1 MLSTHPIRRPT
12 LGLAAFIALL
22 LSLLRVGLLAE
33 QPSGYPSG
41 QEIVAYD
48 VAGEFCLARRQA
60 GRLAWEQHQAMLG
73 RIVQAQ
79 VGTGDQYS
87 ASRDAAELA
96 DPRAIASGLAQARAG
111 GAAMA
116 DFATLMQLI
125 QNTIA
130 PDIWDEMGG
139 PSSMAPYANGIY
151 VDPRGIVRDV
161 DVTVRGRDRPHA
173 DDLDLLR
180 GRSKLQTQ
188 NDDWRQASGMRCVS
202 LRRLGHE
209 YVRLRLLNQPV
220 PAAMRNMA
228 GLSRIEY
235 VFFDDETSDVIL
247 AGLVGGV
254 EFRDGWHRDLKT
266 GATPLAFASWQ
277 GAAYAVFYQQP
288 IGCTI
293 DPTNEGISRALEV
306 SRQNLQRPLPPKTA
320 ADTLATALGLQRVE
334 TIGMPGDHPL
344 AWMLVEAD
352 RHMKQ
357 LALGQHAMPPGVP
370 NYLDMIQRHIASG
383 PPSEHLLRLWFTAQ
397 GVTVRTD
404 PQRQLFRLDGHPLQL
419 VGEDQRP
426 SINGQRRVAEVD
438 PRSRDFIKHFN
449 QAFRQIADLYPLYH
463 ALEALYGAAGVAELM
478 RRELEPERMQSLLAP
493 FAQPGSG
500 LAPRLPVP
508 KSVDSIAVSHRVRAG
523 KRQHQVTIASGGVSV
538 DPRGV
543 VSSEIEIYPSL
554 TTTQRPQDTAPAAVN
569 RWWWNGEE

>member
-1 MLSTHPIRRPT
+1 MYSNRRST
-12 LGLAAFIALL
+12 LGLATLIVLL

-33 QPSGYPSG
+33 QPSGFPAG
-41 QEIVAYD
+41 QEIVAHD
-48 VAGEFCLARRQA
+48 GAGEFSLARRQA
-60 GRLAWEQHQAMLG
+60 GRLALEQRKAMLG
-73 RIVQAQ
+73 RIVRAQ
-79 VGTGDQYS
+79 MGTGDQYS
-87 ASRDAAELA
+87 ASRDAAGLA
-96 DPRAIASGLAQARAG
+96 DPRAIASGIAQARAG

-116 DFATLMQLI
+116 DFETLMQLI
-125 QNTIA
+125 KNTIA
-130 PDIWDEMGG
+130 QDTWDEMDG

-161 DVTVRGRDRPHA
+161 DVTVRGRDRTHA

-180 GRSKLQTQ
+180 GRSKPQTQ
-188 NDDWRQASGMRCVS
+188 NDDWRQASSMRCVS
-202 LRRLGHE
+202 LRRLGQE
-209 YVRLRLLNQPV
+209 YVRLRLLNQPI

-235 VFFDDETSDVIL
+235 VFLDDETSDVII
-247 AGLVGGV
+247 AGHVGGV
-254 EFRDGWHRDLKT
+254 EFRDGWHRDLT
-266 GATPLAFASWQ
+266 SGAVPLALDSWQ
-277 GAAYAVFYQQP
+277 GAAYAVFHQQP

-293 DPTNEGISRALEV
+293 DPTNEGIGQALEV
-306 SRQNLQRPLPPKTA
+306 SRQTLQRPLPPKTA

-370 NYLDMIQRHIASG
+370 NYMDMIQRHIASG

-397 GVTVRTD
+397 SVTVRTD
-404 PQRQLFRLDGHPLQL
+404 PQRQLFRFDGPPLQL

-426 SINGQRRVAEVD
+426 DINGQRRVAGVD
-438 PRSRDFIKHFN
+438 PRSRDFVKHFN
-449 QAFRQIADLYPLYH
+449 RAFRQTADLYPFYH
-463 ALEALYGAAGVAELM
+463 ALEALYGAAGVAELL

-493 FAQPGSG
+493 FAQLGSD

-508 KSVDSIAVSHRVRAG
+508 QAVDSIAVSHRVRSG
-523 KRQHQVTIASGGVSV
+523 KQQHQVTIASGGVSV

-543 VSSEIEIYPSL
+543 VPSEIEIYPSL
-554 TTTQRPQDTAPAAVN
+554 TATPSPQDTAPAAVN
-569 RWWWNGEE
+569 RWWWNGEK